1 MLGEQIRQ
9 ERLRLAIPILGAL
22 LLLNGVVGMLA
33 WQNRQ
38 ARLEAAAL
46 QTEHAAQI
54 VMQRSE
60 AKLRQLDD
68 LLSGISEVLAVRQGV
83 PAKPDLYV
91 HRLLERRNTLTD
103 GVHWIFLVR
112 PDGFLAES
120 SRQFPVLPVNVADRE
135 YFSRQL
141 EHWDQGLYLG
151 APLRSRLQGESFIPV
166 SRRVSNDG
174 GLFLGVATAG
184 LNPDALLELIRDQS
198 QSLPAGFQ
206 AGIFLPE
213 GIALVCLGMSC
224 DTAGLQA
231 SPLFTRFLPGEAKTG
246 EVRGVPLLDQT
257 AVVGSYG
264 RSQVY
269 PLVVAV
275 QVPQALVHK
284 EWLQQ
289 MRQQAPAALVLNL
302 ALVALALVA
311 HRQFRRRR
319 DALHALERANQELER
334 RVAERTDLLQA
345 SEARARAFMNTAR
358 DAVVVIN
365 DRQRI
370 LEFNPAAERMFGY
383 QGSEV
388 LGQDLSLLMPEEMAE
403 LHARQVDESPLQEGG
418 HQMGKGQEIQALRR
432 DGSRFPVEVSVG
444 STLVG
449 SEPVHVGILRDIT
462 ERKEAEWQLQRL
474 ATVDGLTGVFNRRAF
489 MEQGEQMLALARRY
503 DWPLAV
509 LMLDADYFKKVND
522 SYGHHVG
529 DQLLRLLAERVG
541 AALRSTDILG
551 RLGGEEFGL
560 VLPETGAQ
568 GAAELGQR
576 LLRVV
581 REASLPLEDGG
592 VLRFTVSIGGATLEA
607 GDGCL
612 DDLFRRA
619 DACLYQA
626 KDGGRDRLELALPG
640 QG

>member
-22 LLLNGVVGMLA
+22 LLLNGVIGMLA
-33 WQNRQ
+33 WQDRQ

-46 QTEHAAQI
+46 QARLATQI

-60 AKLRQLDD
+60 AKLRHLND
-68 LLSGISEVLAVRQGV
+68 LLTGIGEVLVARQGV

-91 HRLLERRNTLTD
+91 HRLLVRRNALTD

-135 YFSRQL
+135 YFVRQV
-141 EHWDQGLYLG
+141 ETWDQGLYLG
-151 APLRSRLQGESFIPV
+151 APLQSRLRGESFIPV

-174 GLFLGVATAG
+174 GLFLGVAAAG
-184 LNPDALLELIRDQS
+184 LNPDALLELIRA
-198 QSLPAGFQ
+198 QSLPPGFQ

-213 GIALVCLGMSC
+213 GIALACLGMSC

-231 SPLFTRFLPGEAKTG
+231 SPLFARFLPGEAETG
-246 EVRGVPLLDQT
+246 EVRGAPLLDQT
-257 AVVGSYG
+257 AAVGSYG

-275 QVPQALVHK
+275 QVPQALVHQ

-302 ALVALALVA
+302 ALVA
-311 HRQFRRRR
+311 HRQFRR

-365 DRQRI
+365 DRQQI
-370 LEFNPAAERMFGY
+370 LEFNPAAEQMFGY

-403 LHARQVDESPLQEGG
+403 AHARQVGESTLQESA
-418 HQMGKGQEIQALRR
+418 QRIGKGQEIQALRR

-444 STLVG
+444 SALVG

-529 DQLLRLLAERVG
+529 DQLLRLLAERIG
-541 AALRSTDILG
+541 AVLRSTDILG

-619 DACLYQA
+619 DACLYRA
-626 KDGGRDRLELALPG
+626 KHGGRDRLELALPG

>member
-22 LLLNGVVGMLA
+22 LLLNGVIGMLA
-33 WQNRQ
+33 WQDRQ

-68 LLSGISEVLAVRQGV
+68 LLTGISEVLAVRQGV

-91 HRLLERRNTLTD
+91 HRLLVRRNTLTD

-151 APLRSRLQGESFIPV
+151 APLRARLQGESFVPV

-174 GLFLGVATAG
+174 GLFLGVAAAG

-213 GIALVCLGMSC
+213 GIALACLGMSC

-231 SPLFTRFLPGEAKTG
+231 SPLFARFLPGEAETG
-246 EVRGVPLLDQT
+246 AVRGAPLLDQT

-275 QVPQALVHK
+275 QVPQALVHQ

-289 MRQQAPAALVLNL
+289 MRQQAPAALILNL
-302 ALVALALVA
+302 ALVALARVA

-403 LHARQVDESPLQEGG
+403 LHARQVGESPLLEGG
-418 HQMGKGQEIQALRR
+418 HQMGKGREIQALRR

>member
-22 LLLNGVVGMLA
+22 LLLNRVIGMLA
-33 WQNRQ
+33 WQDRQ

-46 QTEHAAQI
+46 QARLATQI

-60 AKLRQLDD
+60 AKLRHLND
-68 LLSGISEVLAVRQGV
+68 LLTGIGEVLGVRQGV
-83 PAKPDLYV
+83 PVKPDLYV
-91 HRLLERRNTLTD
+91 HRLLVRRNALTD

-151 APLRSRLQGESFIPV
+151 APLRARLQGESFIPV

-174 GLFLGVATAG
+174 GLFLGVAAAG
-184 LNPDALLELIRDQS
+184 LNPDALLELIRA
-198 QSLPAGFQ
+198 QSLPPGFQ

-213 GIALVCLGMSC
+213 GIALACLGMSC

-231 SPLFTRFLPGEAKTG
+231 SPLFARFLPGEAETG
-246 EVRGVPLLDQT
+246 EVRGAPLLDQT
-257 AVVGSYG
+257 AAVGSYG

-275 QVPQALVHK
+275 QVPQALVHQ

-289 MRQQAPAALVLNL
+289 MRQQAPAALILNL

-365 DRQRI
+365 DRQQI
-370 LEFNPAAERMFGY
+370 LEFNPAAEQMFGY

-403 LHARQVDESPLQEGG
+403 AHARQVGESTLQESA
-418 HQMGKGQEIQALRR
+418 QRIGKGQEIQALRR

-444 STLVG
+444 SALVG

-474 ATVDGLTGVFNRRAF
+474 ATVDGLTGVFNRRAL

-529 DQLLRLLAERVG
+529 DQLLRLLAERIG
-541 AALRSTDILG
+541 AVLRSTDILG

-626 KDGGRDRLELALPG
+626 KHGGRDRLELALPG